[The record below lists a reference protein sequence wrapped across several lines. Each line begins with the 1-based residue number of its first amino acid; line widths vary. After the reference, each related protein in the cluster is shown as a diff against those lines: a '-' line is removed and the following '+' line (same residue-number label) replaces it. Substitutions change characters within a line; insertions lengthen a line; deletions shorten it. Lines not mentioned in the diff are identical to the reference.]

1 MLTIT
6 QLHIYQE
13 LPYFLKRKLFMGKNV
28 NTHYFY
34 KIVIVQSIL
43 V

>member
-1 MLTIT
+1 MLTIR
-6 QLHIYQE
+6 QLRIYQE

-28 NTHYFY
+28 NTQYFY
-34 KIVIVQSIL
+34 QITIAQYIL